1 MVRKVK
7 KLATCG
13 RTLEP
18 TSLSSIWQDL
28 EEMIDLQQAEI
39 RETLLGKETR
49 KKVLEAGNTVT
60 FGSKGC
66 ER

>member
-1 MVRKVK
+1 MVREVK

-28 EEMIDLQQAEI
+28 EEMVDLQQAEL
-39 RETLLGKETR
+39 RETFLGKETR
-49 KKVLEAGNTVT
+49 N
-60 FGSKGC
+60 
-66 ER
+66 